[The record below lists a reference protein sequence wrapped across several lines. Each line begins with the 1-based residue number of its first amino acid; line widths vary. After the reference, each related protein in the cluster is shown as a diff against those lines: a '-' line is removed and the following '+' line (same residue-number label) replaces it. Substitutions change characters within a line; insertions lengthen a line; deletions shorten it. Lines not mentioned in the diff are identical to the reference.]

1 MKKRLFLALP
11 ITPGLKPKIASLEKE
26 IEKKFPIKPNW
37 IPFDNLH
44 LTILF
49 LGWEEDENIVKI
61 LKILD
66 DYPFGYNHLK
76 KVISAKIKKVD
87 YGPPG
92 RQRMIWLYFERNE
105 VLNEI
110 FSLFEKILVENQIPF
125 LKEEREYLPHI
136 NLVRLKTK
144 KNVKLPPIKKEL
156 NWSVN
161 FNKIVL
167 FQSILKK
174 PFAEYVPL
182 KEINLTPVANSS
194 TQWT

>member
-37 IPFDNLH
+37 IPLDNLH

-92 RQRMIWLYFERNE
+92 RQRMIWLYLERNE
-105 VLNEI
+105 VLSEI
-110 FSLFEKILVENQIPF
+110 FSLCEKILVENQIPF

-136 NLVRLKTK
+136 NLVRLKIK
-144 KNVKLPPIKKEL
+144 KNVKLPTIKKEL

-161 FNKIVL
+161 FNKLVL

-182 KEINLTPVANSS
+182 KEISLAPAVNSS
-194 TQWT
+194 TQWA